1 MTEIKDDKPNPGS
14 DEAVDAGCLCP
25 VMDNRRGKG
34 AYLGKNDM
42 FWINA
47 ECPLHAKKPKD
58 KLRVEIKTVVAK

>member
-1 MTEIKDDKPNPGS
+1 MSEIKQEIPSPGS
-14 DEAVDAGCLCP
+14 DEAIARNCTCP

-58 KLRVEIKTVVAK
+58 KLRVEIKTVVAE